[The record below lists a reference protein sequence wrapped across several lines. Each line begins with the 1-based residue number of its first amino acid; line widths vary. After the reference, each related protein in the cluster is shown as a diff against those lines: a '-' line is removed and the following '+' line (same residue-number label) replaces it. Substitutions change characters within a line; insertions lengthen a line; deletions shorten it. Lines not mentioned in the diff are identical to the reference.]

1 MSHYEAYDETSRHYD
16 QTRIAVGAEIILDCL
31 ARHGKPLE
39 ALRVL
44 DAGCGTGAY
53 SQAIVGRVGRLE
65 AMDMSRGM
73 LDAARAKLERPRR
86 AGRIAFHQASIT
98 ALPFEAASFDGIMIN
113 QVLHHLPDDGAPG
126 YPLHRKVFAEFSRV
140 LRTGGCLV
148 INSCSR
154 QQLDGAYWYY
164 ALAPRAKAAMIEGF
178 VALDVIEAILAD
190 VGFTVSGR
198 FVPADGLCQGV
209 DYFDGRGPLDKHW
222 RDGDS
227 FWALADAE
235 ELEAALA
242 TVRDLDRDG
251 ALDGYVAEHDARRGE
266 IGQITFIHAKR
277 L

>member
-31 ARHGKPLE
+31 ARHDKPLE

-53 SQAIVGRVGRLE
+53 SEAIVGRVERVE

-73 LDAARAKLERPRR
+73 LDAARAKLERPHR
-86 AGRIAFHQASIT
+86 AGRIAFHQGSIT
-98 ALPFEAASFDGIMIN
+98 ALPFETASFDGIMIN
-113 QVLHHLPDDGAPG
+113 QVLHHLPDDGAAG
-126 YPLHRKVFAEFSRV
+126 YPLHREVFAEFSRV
-140 LRTGGCLV
+140 LRPGGSLV
-148 INSCSR
+148 VNSCSR
-154 QQLDGAYWYY
+154 EQLDGAYWYY
-164 ALAPRAKAAMIEGF
+164 ALAPRAKADMAARF
-178 VALDVIEAILAD
+178 VALDAIETILVD
-190 VGFTVSGR
+190 VGFALSGR
-198 FVPADGLCQGV
+198 FVPVDGVCQGAA
-209 DYFDGRGPLDKHW
+209 YFDGRGPLQKSW

-242 TVRDLDRDG
+242 TVRDLDQAG
-251 ALDGYVAEHDARRGE
+251 SLDGFVAEHDARRRE
-266 IGQITFIHAKR
+266 IGQITFLHATR

>member
-1 MSHYEAYDETSRHYD
+1 
-16 QTRIAVGAEIILDCL
+16 
-31 ARHGKPLE
+31 
-39 ALRVL
+39 
-44 DAGCGTGAY
+44 
-53 SQAIVGRVGRLE
+53 
-65 AMDMSRGM
+65 
-73 LDAARAKLERPRR
+73 
-86 AGRIAFHQASIT
+86 
-98 ALPFEAASFDGIMIN
+98 
-113 QVLHHLPDDGAPG
+113 
-126 YPLHRKVFAEFSRV
+126 
-140 LRTGGCLV
+140 
-148 INSCSR
+148 
-154 QQLDGAYWYY
+154 
-164 ALAPRAKAAMIEGF
+164 MIEGF

-277 L
+277 M